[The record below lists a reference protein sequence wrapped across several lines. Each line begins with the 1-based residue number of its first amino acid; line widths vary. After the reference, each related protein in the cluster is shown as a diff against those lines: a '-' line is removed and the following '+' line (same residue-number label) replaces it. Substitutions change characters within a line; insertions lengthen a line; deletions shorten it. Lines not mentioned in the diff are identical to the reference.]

1 MSVTPNP
8 DDGEPTVVMPARAVA
23 DPSLSDI
30 TRFVAAA
37 KRARRRRLARYA
49 GVAIV
54 VIAAVGTAWFF
65 FVRSD
70 TRLAAS
76 GGASRP
82 AARPEAAK
90 PADLPVAPPPRA
102 PDKPVTPRQM
112 LAEIFEGRDR
122 GHSVTAS
129 IGRSAV
135 RIGSSKPGYVYVLA
149 ASTNQADGAALFVGV
164 LYPRASDTNN
174 RIRSGRALKLP
185 DLRWPTNAEFLAIV
199 SDEPRDIDVLGALA
213 GKVVCASKTGCS
225 EAYGAVVFSSQGMPS
240 RMMSSEG
247 VSGVPR
253 SPAAPKAPAAARPTS
268 AVSRRCSDILERA
281 SLGESLTDEEQTF
294 LRRDCR

>member
-30 TRFVAAA
+30 TRFIAAA
-37 KRARRRRLARYA
+37 KHARRRRLARYA
-49 GVAIV
+49 GIAIV
-54 VIAAVGTAWFF
+54 VIAAVGTGWFF
-65 FVRSD
+65 FPRSGP
-70 TRLAAS
+70 RLAAS
-76 GGASRP
+76 GP
-82 AARPEAAK
+82 APRQVARPEVMQ
-90 PADLPVAPPPRA
+90 PAGVPTAPPSRS

-112 LAEIFEGRDR
+112 LAEIFEGRNR
-122 GHSVTAS
+122 GQSVTAS
-129 IGRSAV
+129 IDRSAV

-149 ASTNQADGAALFVGV
+149 ASTNQSAGAALFVGV
-164 LYPRASDTNN
+164 LYPRASDTSN
-174 RIRSGRALKLP
+174 RIRPGQTLKLP

-213 GKVVCASKTGCS
+213 GKVVCASKTPCS
-225 EAYGAVVFSSQGMPS
+225 EAYGAVVFSSEGMPS

-253 SPAAPKAPAAARPTS
+253 SLAAPKAPAAAPPTS